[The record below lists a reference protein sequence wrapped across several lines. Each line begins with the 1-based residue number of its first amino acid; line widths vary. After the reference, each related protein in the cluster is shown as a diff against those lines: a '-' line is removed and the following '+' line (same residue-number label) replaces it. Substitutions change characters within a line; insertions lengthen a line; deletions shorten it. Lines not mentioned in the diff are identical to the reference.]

1 MDQQADDITVTKFM
15 DQVPDDI
22 TVTKFLGG
30 TQAFLEQ

>member
-1 MDQQADDITVTKFM
+1 M

-30 TQAFLEQ
+30 TTAFLETQQNDTTVTKFLD